1 MNDRIKTME
10 SCQDS
15 SDSSLSMSEALAL
28 IRAKITPLSG
38 FQAVA
43 LRDGL
48 GRVLAKPIVSPMNV
62 PAHRNSAMDGYA
74 LRGQDLPT
82 EGRCELQVVGTV
94 FAGRPCVKT
103 LAPGQCVRIMTG
115 AKMPASA
122 DTVVMQERVE
132 RVGDSIT
139 VDAHN
144 RPGQNVRQA
153 GEDIAEGG
161 VVLAAGRIVNAPQL
175 GLLASLGIAELAV
188 RRRPRVAFFSSGD
201 EIRSIGE
208 VLAEG
213 QIYDSNRYT
222 LHGMLTKLGAEAI
235 DLGVIPDREETIS
248 ASLLEASQ
256 AADLIL
262 TSGGVSVGEA
272 DHVVAA
278 LRRLGTIHFS
288 KVAIKPGRPL
298 TFGHIGNTP
307 FFGLPGNPV
316 AVMTTFLQFT
326 RPAILQLRGESDL
339 TLPQFEL
346 PCRSRLRKS
355 PGRTEFQRGIIERE
369 PDNGWTVRSSG
380 RQGSGVLSSMSEG
393 NCFIVLPERR
403 GTVEPGEIV
412 SVQPFA
418 LFD

>member
-188 RRRPRVAFFSSGD
+188 RRRPRVAFSPA
-201 EIRSIGE
+201 ETRS
-208 VLAEG
+208 
-213 QIYDSNRYT
+213 
-222 LHGMLTKLGAEAI
+222 
-235 DLGVIPDREETIS
+235 
-248 ASLLEASQ
+248 
-256 AADLIL
+256 
-262 TSGGVSVGEA
+262 GVSERCWPKA
-272 DHVVAA
+272 
-278 LRRLGTIHFS
+278 RS
-288 KVAIKPGRPL
+288 
-298 TFGHIGNTP
+298 
-307 FFGLPGNPV
+307 
-316 AVMTTFLQFT
+316 MT
-326 RPAILQLRGESDL
+326 A
-339 TLPQFEL
+339 
-346 PCRSRLRKS
+346 
-355 PGRTEFQRGIIERE
+355 
-369 PDNGWTVRSSG
+369 TVTHC
-380 RQGSGVLSSMSEG
+380 MA
-393 NCFIVLPERR
+393 C
-403 GTVEPGEIV
+403 
-412 SVQPFA
+412 
-418 LFD
+418 